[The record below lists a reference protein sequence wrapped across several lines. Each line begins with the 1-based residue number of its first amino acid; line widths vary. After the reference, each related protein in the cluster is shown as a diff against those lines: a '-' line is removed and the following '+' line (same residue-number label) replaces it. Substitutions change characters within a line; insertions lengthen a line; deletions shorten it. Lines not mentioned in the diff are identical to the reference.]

1 MSVMDRDCSVNL
13 VTSVNGE
20 VRLRVG
26 GHPNAKQD
34 RNSDQLLR
42 QQQERLV
49 TCTLT
54 LARQVDDLK
63 KVNSELKAKHHAEIT
78 SMEGVYRQQLADL
91 EYTRSENDEQALT
104 LARQVDDLK
113 KVNSELEAKHH
124 ADIISIERVYHQQ
137 LADLE
142 STMSEHDKLH
152 KQELS
157 AICAKLHTLHKEH
170 RTVASQL
177 KAENIRALHMS
188 KQEMRKREAQHAKD
202 LEQIRIELEGERAIL
217 DEQINQVQ
225 QVCQQKM
232 TLESEL
238 AKADEMYS
246 KLQEKEMRGRE
257 YVQYLWHSLE
267 VAKEEQVGLC
277 WESFA
282 RK

>member
-1 MSVMDRDCSVNL
+1 MSVMDRNSSVKL

-63 KVNSELKAKHHAEIT
+63 KVNSELKAKHYAETT
-78 SMEGVYRQQLADL
+78 SIERVYRQQLADL
-91 EYTRSENDEQALT
+91 ESTMSENNKQALT

-113 KVNSELEAKHH
+113 KVNSDFKAKHH
-124 ADIISIERVYHQQ
+124 AETTSIERVYQQQ

-142 STMSEHDKLH
+142 STMSENNKLH

-157 AICAKLHTLHKEH
+157 AMCAKLQTLHKEH
-170 RTVASQL
+170 RAVASQL

-188 KQEMRKREAQHAKD
+188 EQEMRKKEAQHARD
-202 LEQIRIELEGERAIL
+202 LEEIQIELEGERAIL
-217 DEQINQVQ
+217 DEHIDQVQ
-225 QVCQQKM
+225 QACQQNV
-232 TLESEL
+232 TLVSEL
-238 AKADEMYS
+238 AKADEMLS
-246 KLQEKEMRGRE
+246 KLQVEEMRGRE
-257 YVQYLWHSLE
+257 HVQYLWHSLE
-267 VAKEEQVGLC
+267 MAKEEQVGL
-277 WESFA
+277 F
-282 RK
+282 